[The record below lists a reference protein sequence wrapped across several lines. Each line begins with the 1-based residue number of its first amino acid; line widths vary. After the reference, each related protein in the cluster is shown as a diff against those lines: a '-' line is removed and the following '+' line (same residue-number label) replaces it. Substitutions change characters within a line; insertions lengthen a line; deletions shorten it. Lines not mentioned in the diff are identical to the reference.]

1 VAQLDGGG
9 SIKDPC
15 LTIVEVKGVLG
26 VSLV

>member
-15 LTIVEVKGVLG
+15 LAIVELKGVLG
-26 VSLV
+26 LSLV